1 MGTQNQAVAAV
12 FEEVADRLAI
22 AGENAFRI
30 RAYAE
35 AARMLRG
42 LGRDV
47 KEMMDRGDDLTEL
60 PGIGVDLAG
69 KIREI
74 VTTGTCALLE
84 RLRREMPLGI
94 IQLLKVPG
102 LGPKRV
108 GALWHKL
115 DLQTPE
121 AVLQAARDQRIR
133 TLAGFG
139 EKIEQQIE
147 TSLAAQLE
155 KKAPVPYAVAARHAE
170 ALIRHLQL
178 ARGVARVVAAGSFR
192 RRRETVGD
200 LDFVVTARK
209 VNAAIERFTSYPDV
223 AEILARGET
232 RAAVRLKDGLQVDL
246 RVLPVES
253 FGAAL
258 VYFTGSRAHCIALR
272 RIAQLR
278 GLKINEYGVFRGEK
292 RIAGATEE
300 SVHRAIGLNFIA
312 PELRE
317 DRGEIEA
324 ARTDR
329 NASPA
334 VEAASRGTPSRPA
347 NAMQCADRVRAA
359 RHR

>member
-1 MGTQNQAVAAV
+1 MSARNLAVAAV
-12 FEEVADRLAI
+12 FEEIADRLAI

-30 RAYAE
+30 RAYVD
-35 AARMLRG
+35 AARMLHG
-42 LGRDV
+42 IDRDV
-47 KEMMDRGDDLTEL
+47 KEMIDRGDDLTEL
-60 PGIGVDLAG
+60 PGIGDDLAG

-74 VTTGTCALLE
+74 VTTGKCAVLE
-84 RLRREMPLGI
+84 QLRREMPLRI
-94 IQLLKVPG
+94 TQLLKVPG

-108 GALWHKL
+108 SALWHKL

-121 AVLQAARDQRIR
+121 EVLQAARDQRIR
-133 TLAGFG
+133 TLTGFG

-147 TSLAAQLE
+147 TALAAQLE
-155 KKAPVPYAVAARHAE
+155 KKPRVPYAVAARHAE
-170 ALIRHLQL
+170 ALIRHLQS
-178 ARGVARVVAAGSFR
+178 ARGVDRVVAAGSFR

-209 VNAAIERFTSYPDV
+209 ANAAIERFTSYPDV
-223 AEILARGET
+223 DEVLARGET

-246 RVLPVES
+246 RVVPIES

-272 RIAQLR
+272 RVAQLR

-292 RIAGATEE
+292 RIAGDTEE
-300 SVHRAIGLNFIA
+300 SVYRSVGLNFIA
-312 PELRE
+312 PEIRE

-324 ARTDR
+324 ARIEG
-329 NASPA
+329 AAQPA
-334 VEAASRGTPSRPA
+334 VDAVIRRTAGGSA
-347 NAMQCADRVRAA
+347 NARRAADRGRAA